1 MSRAENERATRV
13 IVSRAEHERAT
24 RGRPQLV
31 SLLNGDMSRA
41 MERLL
46 EAYYELRWLGA
57 GRFFD

>member
-13 IVSRAEHERAT
+13 
-24 RGRPQLV
+24 RPQLV
-31 SLLNGDMSRA
+31 SLLNGDISRA

-57 GRFFD
+57 G